1 MFYRKIYEESM
12 KVKLWG
18 VRGSLPTPI
27 SNNEYRTKIKYIL
40 KNAIAY
46 GLSAEDDID
55 RFMKTL
61 PDHLGYTYGGN
72 TTCVSVTSNSGATF
86 ILDCGTGL
94 RNLGEELSNGAAEN
108 SDIPIKIFIT
118 HTHWDH
124 IQGLPFFKP
133 LYIPGYT
140 LDFYSPNEDLE
151 DRLTKQMD
159 FQFFPASLQSTAS
172 SKNFNIITPGEE
184 YTFDDITIDCY
195 PLKHPGGSYA
205 YRVRENNKTF
215 IFCTDVEITGET
227 LEQLG
232 NHSDF
237 FLNADL
243 MVLDSQYTLDES
255 FQKFSWGHTC
265 YTVAVNCGVRW
276 NVRNLVLT
284 HHEPAYSD
292 HKLKEIHTNA
302 LEHRNELRASMPN
315 IYMAREGMS
324 FAL

>member
-1 MFYRKIYEESM
+1 MKI
-12 KVKLWG
+12 KLWG
-18 VRGSLPTPI
+18 VRGSLPTPL
-27 SNNEYRTKIKYIL
+27 SNREYRTKLKHIL
-40 KNAIAY
+40 RKAVVY
-46 GLSAEDDID
+46 GLKAEEEID
-55 RFMKTL
+55 HFIMNL

-72 TTCVSVTSNSGATF
+72 TTCVSVTSNNGNIF
-86 ILDCGTGL
+86 IFDCGTGI
-94 RNLGEELSNGAAEN
+94 RNLGEELLTGSTGN
-108 SDIPIKIFIT
+108 SDTPIKIFIT

-133 LYIPGYT
+133 IYIPGYT
-140 LDFYSPNEDLE
+140 LDFYSPNEDIE
-151 DRLTKQMD
+151 DRLVKQMD
-159 FQFFPASLQSTAS
+159 FPFFPASLHSTAS
-172 SKNFNIITPGEE
+172 AKNYYTIKPGEE
-184 YTFDDITIDCY
+184 YTFDDIIIDCF

-205 YRVRENNKTF
+205 YRVRENGKTF

-237 FLNADL
+237 FLDADL
-243 MVLDSQYTLDES
+243 MILDSQYTLDES
-255 FQKFSWGHTC
+255 FMKFTWGHTC

-292 HKLKEIHTNA
+292 YTLKEIHQSA
-302 LEHRNELRASMPN
+302 LEHRNELRTKSPN

-324 FAL
+324 FAI